1 MKDFTYV
8 IKDSV
13 GIHAR
18 PAGLL
23 VKKAMEFKSEILL
36 ECKGK
41 TADAKKIFS
50 VMGLAAKC
58 GDDVIVKVS
67 GEDETRAADEMEQ
80 FFKENL

>member
-8 IKDSV
+8 IKDGV

-23 VKKAMEFKSEILL
+23 VKKAQEFKSEILL

-67 GEDETRAADEMEQ
+67 GEDEAQAAEEMERV
-80 FFKENL
+80 FKEYL